1 MASQITNNQN
11 CPCLGDGDHSVGHVV
26 ALLHAGVA
34 AVVGVVD
41 ARGADVVVDVVV
53 EGGVLAVRARE
64 LRRAAEGLALA
75 QHVGR
80 CKKKNYFS
88 RPYLLQFQ
96 SFSCRCAIILN
107 IICLIVKVY
116 KVFTER

>member
-26 ALLHAGVA
+26 ALLQAGVA

-80 CKKKNYFS
+80 CKKNNYFS
-88 RPYLLQFQ
+88 CPYLLQLQ
-96 SFSCRCAIILN
+96 SFSCRCAIFLN